1 MGILVDGQWRDE
13 DLPAE
18 TGKAGNFQRVDSVFR
33 DRITA
38 DGSSGFKAEAGRYH
52 LYVAYTCPWAHRTQ
66 IYLALKKLTAAISV
80 SIAVPGLRTQGWTFE
95 DNAAFPDCTPDRV
108 NGFHYLHQTYAAS
121 DPHYT
126 GKVTVPTLWDKK
138 TKRIVNNESSEIIR
152 MLNAEFGGIGAD
164 PTDYYP
170 KPLREEIDRINT
182 QVYATVNNGV
192 YRCGFAKS
200 QAAYEEAYDA
210 LFATLDELEA
220 RLGRQRY
227 LVGNRITEA
236 DWRLFPTLVR
246 FDVAYFSLF
255 KCNRNR
261 IADFPN
267 LLNYMRELYAM
278 PGIAETVKP
287 RYYVIGYYS
296 IARVNPTG
304 TSPRARRSI
313 TGNRTTARGLRPDE
327 TLVAARWGVGAFRL
341 LNDLIG
347 AARVLDHL
355 ESRLRGHSERPGIT
369 AAAPSV
375 GHWAKVNGPAVIRLL
390 TQRDLRRRLQIDRSD
405 GPAEKPRD
413 DDRPPIR
420 YRVFGICPHFRV
432 NEKPA

>member
-13 DLPAE
+13 ELPAE
-18 TGKAGNFQRVDSVFR
+18 TGKTGNFQRVDSAFR

-38 DGSSGFKAEAGRYH
+38 DGSSGFAAEAGRYH

-66 IYLALKKLTAAISV
+66 IYLALKKLTGTISV

-95 DNAAFPDCTPDRV
+95 DSPAFPDCPPDRV
-108 NGFHYLHQTYAAS
+108 NGFHYLHQAYAAS
-121 DPHYT
+121 NPHYT

-152 MLNAEFGGIGAD
+152 MLNSEFAGIGAD
-164 PTDYYP
+164 ATDFYP
-170 KPLREEIDRINT
+170 KPLREEIDRINA
-182 QVYATVNNGV
+182 QVYANVNNGV

-200 QAAYEEAYDA
+200 QAAYEEAYDG
-210 LFATLDELEA
+210 LFATLDEIEA

-267 LLNYMRELYAM
+267 LLNYMRELYAV
-278 PGIAETVKP
+278 PGVAETVKP

-304 TSPRARRSI
+304 IIPKGTPVDYRQPHDRARF
-313 TGNRTTARGLRPDE
+313 
-327 TLVAARWGVGAFRL
+327 AA
-341 LNDLIG
+341 
-347 AARVLDHL
+347 
-355 ESRLRGHSERPGIT
+355 
-369 AAAPSV
+369 
-375 GHWAKVNGPAVIRLL
+375 
-390 TQRDLRRRLQIDRSD
+390 
-405 GPAEKPRD
+405 
-413 DDRPPIR
+413 
-420 YRVFGICPHFRV
+420 
-432 NEKPA
+432 